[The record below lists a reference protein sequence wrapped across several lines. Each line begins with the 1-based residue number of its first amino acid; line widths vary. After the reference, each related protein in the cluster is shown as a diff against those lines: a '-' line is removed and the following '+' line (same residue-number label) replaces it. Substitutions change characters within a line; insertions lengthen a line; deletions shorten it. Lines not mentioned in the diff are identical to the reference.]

1 MDERETR
8 GTGSLERLVRPVRC
22 YLCNQPMHYAGQPGH
37 VPEVWVEVHGED
49 SSDFYAHVS
58 CWNRIV
64 AARTNDQS
72 SNPHPNKT
80 L

>member
-1 MDERETR
+1 MGYFANGIE
-8 GTGSLERLVRPVRC
+8 GAIYQERLVRPVRC

-37 VPEVWVEVHGED
+37 VPEVWVEVHGDD

-64 AARTNDQS
+64 AAR
-72 SNPHPNKT
+72 PNGRSAVA
-80 L
+80 